1 MADVIDLFQ
10 ICPKCD
16 FEQPASAGEC
26 ARCGVVFSKLESPA
40 APYQHP
46 SPIRRA
52 PQSVRAPSSR
62 IAVAWEWLIERS
74 FNIPD
79 RVNPIVLGARGLVW
93 VGLFLLSWGYIL
105 SPIRRSQISP
115 TFIHFV
121 ISRANL
127 VFHEAGHIIFG
138 FFGELITAAAGT
150 ATQVLVPLICA
161 VAFLRQL
168 NAFGAA
174 VATWWAGQSLIDSA
188 PYINDA
194 RAQQL
199 VLLGGVTGR
208 DAPGYHDWNNV
219 LSRLG
224 LLAYDHTFAKAAH
237 LLGSLLIV
245 LALVWGGYQ
254 LVRQYRNRET
264 FV

>member
-1 MADVIDLFQ
+1 M
-10 ICPKCD
+10 
-16 FEQPASAGEC
+16 
-26 ARCGVVFSKLESPA
+26 
-40 APYQHP
+40 
-46 SPIRRA
+46 
-52 PQSVRAPSSR
+52 
-62 IAVAWEWLIERS
+62 WEWLLERS
-74 FNIPD
+74 LSIPD
-79 RVNPIVLGARGLVW
+79 RVNPIVVGARSLVW

-105 SPIRRSQISP
+105 SPIERTQVSP
-115 TFIHFV
+115 TFIHFM
-121 ISRANL
+121 IARANL

-138 FFGELITAAAGT
+138 FFGELITALAGT
-150 ATQVLVPLICA
+150 ATQVLVPLTCV
-161 VAFLRQL
+161 VAFLRQYD
-168 NAFGAA
+168 AFGAT

-208 DAPGYHDWNNV
+208 DAPGYHDWNNA

-237 LLGSLLIV
+237 LFGSFLIV

-254 LVRQYRNRET
+254 LVRQYQNRET
-264 FV
+264 FR